1 MGFFAFLAVLAL
13 CGTALAIAMLWL
25 VSMPRS
31 PLRDTLVQV
40 IGWLFAIFCA
50 IYCISPID
58 LLPEAFLGPFGLV
71 DDVGA
76 AAVGVMSAMAAYR
89 AGRPAKSAKSASSDQ

>member
-1 MGFFAFLAVLAL
+1 MGFFSFLAVLAL

-25 VSMPRS
+25 VNMPRS

-40 IGWLFAIFCA
+40 IGWVFAIFCA

-58 LLPEAFLGPFGLV
+58 FLPEAFLGPFGLI
-71 DDVGA
+71 DDAGA
-76 AAVGVMSAMAAYR
+76 AAVGLISAVAAYR
-89 AGRPAKSAKSASSDQ
+89 AGRPVKSAKAASSDQ